1 MKHLCYIALTL
12 LLSSMVA
19 CGGRNA
25 QSSDT
30 PSLTKGVEAQPAAV
44 FVPSLAPSTFS
55 NEQKI
60 LYLNEHYWDKFDFA
74 DTLFLQ
80 RVDTAKMINAYA
92 VYTAACVPDS
102 LRSRSMHRLMQ
113 RASTSKRMF
122 DYFMMLAENV
132 LHNPNSSMRNDE
144 LYIPVLEAAIAS
156 PLMDEY
162 EKMPLVYDLQI
173 AMQNRIG
180 RRANDFAYTL
190 ASGRSA
196 RLHDVESQYTLLF
209 FSNPGCPMCRE
220 IREQISQSPK
230 LVDMIS
236 RKELAVLVVYPDEDL
251 SAWREHLADYPKSWI
266 NAYDKGGVISRD
278 RLYDLKAIPALYLL
292 DEQKQVLIKD
302 CTSVEAIEHLLLSEE

>member
-1 MKHLCYIALTL
+1 MKHLYYIALSL
-12 LLSSMVA
+12 LLASMMA

-25 QSSDT
+25 Q
-30 PSLTKGVEAQPAAV
+30 PSEDPVSTKSVEAQPAAV

-55 NEQKI
+55 KEQKI
-60 LYLNEHYWDKFDFA
+60 AYLNEHYWDKFDFA
-74 DTLFLQ
+74 DTVFLQ
-80 RVDTAKMINAYA
+80 RVDTAKMISAYA

-102 LRSRSMHRLMQ
+102 IRSKSMHRLMQ
-113 RASTSKRMF
+113 RASASKRMF

-132 LHNPNSSMRNDE
+132 LHDPNSPMRNDE

-180 RRANDFAYTL
+180 RKANDFTYTL
-190 ASGRSA
+190 ASGRSFKM
-196 RLHDVESQYTLLF
+196 HDIESEYTLLF

-220 IREQISQSPK
+220 IKEQISQSPK

-236 RKELAVLVVYPDEDL
+236 RKELAVLVIYPDEDL
-251 SAWREHLADYPKSWI
+251 DAWREHLSDYPKSWI
-266 NAYDKGGVISRD
+266 NAYDKGGVISHD

-292 DEQKQVLIKD
+292 DDEKQVLIKD